1 MTIMGEELL
10 VLQLHYYLKGTEN
23 HSMDA
28 TIHNECEWYFVQGIL
43 SLNKYVNGA
52 ISVEIYATEEIG
64 GIKNKYKVFIKNAF
78 IGLEALASIT
88 QILSYFGVYFTNP
101 NQYNPTETLTRIEI
115 IEKVKSKMES
125 NEPFT
130 EKEFDYI
137 ASNDKDLR
145 KLKSEYFKT
154 AVKDTTIESI
164 EIDAIDTKSDSSK
177 PLGQI
182 EYENFIKCILPKEE
196 DTDSS
201 DIDAII
207 YIVAPVLIKGRGN
220 SWRGIC
226 DGVSIEFK
234 VTDKEFLESV
244 YNHDVSFSNG
254 TYIRCK
260 MRITQKIN
268 LQDNSVK
275 ISRDVF
281 EVSEINDDDNVSF
294 KKIIHRRK
302 KCTNDNLAQLSLF
315 DYYSF

>member
-1 MTIMGEELL
+1 
-10 VLQLHYYLKGTEN
+10 
-23 HSMDA
+23 
-28 TIHNECEWYFVQGIL
+28 
-43 SLNKYVNGA
+43 
-52 ISVEIYATEEIG
+52 
-64 GIKNKYKVFIKNAF
+64 
-78 IGLEALASIT
+78 
-88 QILSYFGVYFTNP
+88 
-101 NQYNPTETLTRIEI
+101 
-115 IEKVKSKMES
+115 MES
-125 NEPFT
+125 DEPFT

-137 ASNDKDLR
+137 ASNDNDLR

-154 AVKDTTIESI
+154 AVKDTTIESV
-164 EIDAIDTKSDSSK
+164 EINAIDTKSDSTK
-177 PLGQI
+177 PLGRI
-182 EYENFIKCILPKEE
+182 EYENFIQCILPKEE

-220 SWRGIC
+220 SLRGIC
-226 DGVSIEFK
+226 DGVSIDFK

-260 MRITQKIN
+260 MRITQKVN

-281 EVSEINDDDNVSF
+281 EVSEINDDDSASF

-302 KCTNDNLAQLSLF
+302 KWADNNLAQLSLF
-315 DYYSF
+315 DDYSF

>member
-1 MTIMGEELL
+1 MGEELL
-10 VLQLHYYLKGTEN
+10 ALQLHYHLKGAEN

-28 TIHNECEWYFVQGIL
+28 TIHNECERYFVQGLL

-64 GIKNKYKVFIKNAF
+64 GIKNKYKIFINGAL
-78 IGLEALASIT
+78 IGLTSLASIA
-88 QILSYFGVYFTNP
+88 QLLSYFGVYFTNS
-101 NQYNPTETLTRIEI
+101 NQHNPTETLTRIEI
-115 IEKVKSKMES
+115 VEKVKSKMES
-125 NEPFT
+125 DEPLT

-137 ASNDKDLR
+137 ACNDKDLR

-164 EIDAIDTKSDSSK
+164 EVNEINTKSDSSK
-177 PLGQI
+177 SLGRI
-182 EYENFIKCILPKEE
+182 EYDNFMKCILPKEE

-201 DIDAII
+201 YVETII

-226 DGVSIEFK
+226 DGIPIDFK

-260 MRITQKIN
+260 MRIIQKVN

-275 ISRDVF
+275 ISREVF
-281 EVSEINDDDNVSF
+281 EVSKINDDDNVSF
-294 KKIIHRRK
+294 KKIFHRRK
-302 KCTNDNLAQLSLF
+302 KCTVDNSTQLSLF
-315 DYYSF
+315 DEFSF